1 LVAPAVLIEKRLI
14 LTTEAGKKTS
24 EVVSKPAR
32 SNQWAKRLVER
43 HPDATPG
50 TRAKFIPRSIEYVG
64 GY

>member
-14 LTTEAGKKTS
+14 LTTEAGKKTR

-32 SNQWAKRLVER
+32 GNQWRKGSWKGIPMQPLG
-43 HPDATPG
+43 TP
-50 TRAKFIPRSIEYVG
+50 AKFIPRLIEYAG